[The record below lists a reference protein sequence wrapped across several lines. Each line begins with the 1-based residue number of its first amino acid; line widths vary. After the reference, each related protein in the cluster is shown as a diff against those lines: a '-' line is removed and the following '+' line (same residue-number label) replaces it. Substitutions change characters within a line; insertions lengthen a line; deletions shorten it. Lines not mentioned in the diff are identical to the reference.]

1 MMKKLCQLC
10 RKAKS
15 FWKLV
20 IMNDEILKFVKYI
33 YIEIVPFL
41 KNYKFWKEIKQF
53 YRSFKVNSINLL
65 K

>member
-10 RKAKS
+10 RKTKS

-41 KNYKFWKEIKQF
+41 KINKFWKEIKQF
-53 YRSFKVNSINLL
+53 YRIFKVNSINLL